1 MFVFRNLR
9 RDRGGKI
16 LLNLSISLLMLNIVF
31 LIGSVIGYAFKNV
44 DLEQRAKTSDRV
56 WSAGTETTVNQAHVD
71 ICTALTISVHYLVL
85 SSLSWML
92 VEAVHM
98 YQLLILVFANSETC
112 FMLKR
117 MASAW
122 GRNNWNVVIKKC
134 IDLN

>member
-1 MFVFRNLR
+1 
-9 RDRGGKI
+9 
-16 LLNLSISLLMLNIVF
+16 MLNVIF
-31 LIGSVIGYAFKNV
+31 LVGSILGTAYKNV
-44 DLEQRAKTSDRV
+44 DMEQRAQMSERIWAAPV
-56 WSAGTETTVNQAHVD
+56 SQAHVD

-117 MASAW
+117 TVAAW
-122 GRNNWNVVIKKC
+122 GTHKSIHLRIEFLYFSSL
-134 IDLN
+134 IFFG

>member
-1 MFVFRNLR
+1 
-9 RDRGGKI
+9 
-16 LLNLSISLLMLNIVF
+16 MLNIIF
-31 LIGSVIGYAFKNV
+31 LVGSILGTSFKNV
-44 DLEQRAKTSDRV
+44 DLEQRAKMSDRV
-56 WSAGTETTVNQAHVD
+56 WAAGTELPVNQAHID

-117 MASAW
+117 MVSAW
-122 GRNNWNVVIKKC
+122 GKLDQQPTGKTKLGI
-134 IDLN
+134 